1 MSLKAENNWVKAWKS
16 PTQRAQLLLGSVP
29 LFTMFGFLPAFF
41 NHIEKRNGV
50 TLADPILAAIPPHN
64 VSLPIFALIWGM
76 GVFILIRA
84 IKRPSIYIHYTWAL
98 LFVTLVRLL
107 TITLVPLNPP
117 VGIVIISDPLTNLFY
132 GQHVVTKDL
141 FFSGH
146 TALLVL
152 VTLCLE
158 TRTDKIIAAIATVI
172 VAVLLLV
179 QHIHYTLDVVAA
191 PVFAYL
197 LYRLS
202 KVALKNLET
211 FSINRNIA
219 MKQ

>member
-1 MSLKAENNWVKAWKS
+1 MSSRAENNWIKAWKS

-29 LFTMFGFLPAFF
+29 LFILLGFLPIFF

-50 TLADPILAAIPPHN
+50 TLADPILAAIPAHN
-64 VSLPIFALIWGM
+64 VSIPIFTIIWGM

-84 IKRPSIYIHYTWAL
+84 IKRPSIYIQYSWAL
-98 LFVTLVRLL
+98 LFVTLVRLV

-117 VGIVIISDPLTNLFY
+117 VGIIIISDPLTNLFY

-152 VTLCLE
+152 IALCLE
-158 TRTDKIIAAIATVI
+158 KKRDRIIAAVATVA
-172 VAVLLLV
+172 VGVLLLV

-202 KVALKNLET
+202 RWVLKKVRYPVTQPGKVLNL
-211 FSINRNIA
+211 
-219 MKQ
+219 